1 MALAFVFRHTHVDF
15 FAGDYLSDVLHH
27 ELSCDKIVIIAE
39 SPAAAVASEEQAA
52 TQRHFRTRQQ
62 SASISF
68 FFKNSFVT
76 KLSSGKEIE
85 TCTWPTASSEAA
97 C

>member
-39 SPAAAVASEEQAA
+39 SPAAAVASE
-52 TQRHFRTRQQ
+52 
-62 SASISF
+62 
-68 FFKNSFVT
+68 K
-76 KLSSGKEIE
+76 
-85 TCTWPTASSEAA
+85 EAA
-97 C
+97 NIFAHVSNRRQIPFFQN